1 MFRTCALETV
11 KSCISLF
18 LLLANLCFQ
27 VVSVL
32 TNTHLLLHVRDT
44 LKTFHKSSVTA
55 ILVIMFWMFLI
66 IQIRSK
72 SLQIK
77 RQLISS
83 ITNLVDELPH
93 DLSDDLRLRIFGNQ
107 EIRKMSNVGGDAAQC
122 TVFLQ
127 EIKRLEVLFNFT
139 IFFYFRP
146 NILSRIV

>member
-32 TNTHLLLHVRDT
+32 TNTHLLHHVRDT

-55 ILVIMFWMFLI
+55 ILVIMFWIFLI

-72 SLQIK
+72 SLQVK
-77 RQLISS
+77 RQFISS

-93 DLSDDLRLRIFGNQ
+93 NLSNDLRLRIFKNQ
-107 EIRKMSNVGGDAAQC
+107 EILEKCLMWVETQLSAQLSFKKLNVDNSCQKTRK
-122 TVFLQ
+122 
-127 EIKRLEVLFNFT
+127 IR
-139 IFFYFRP
+139 Y
-146 NILSRIV
+146 